1 VQNRDRSAIFTSHF
15 GLLCSQ
21 SSKDAKNCNGIA
33 NAVDTCTMQTI
44 GPASSSFSSAFL
56 LTLFSLSQDFL
67 PPWDLKV
74 VSSGFPGNFHV
85 YVGLGNT

>member
-1 VQNRDRSAIFTSHF
+1 MRCKTGTEVQF
-15 GLLCSQ
+15 LLRILGYFAA
-21 SSKDAKNCNGIA
+21 KAREDAKNCNGIA

-74 VSSGFPGNFHV
+74 VSSGFQAIFMF
-85 YVGLGNT
+85 T